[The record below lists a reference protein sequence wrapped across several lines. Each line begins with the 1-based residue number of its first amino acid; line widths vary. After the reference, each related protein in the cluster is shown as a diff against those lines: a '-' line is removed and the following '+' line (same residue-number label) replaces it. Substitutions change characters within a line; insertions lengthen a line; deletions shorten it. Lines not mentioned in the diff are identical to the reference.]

1 MYNSTYVTQKNREKG
16 EWIFILGR
24 WVKYY
29 TKEIFKTLRIVLV
42 GTTIILTAVFIKY
55 KPAYKV
61 TLAGETLGY
70 IIDREKLEKKISNY
84 INNTTGNIAFID
96 AKELP
101 TYELK
106 LVNRGEET
114 KEKEVLLA
122 VEDKSVITYKT
133 FAITVDGDKKTE
145 VSSEEEAN
153 SVVKQI
159 KDTTKE
165 GVNMDLG
172 INAVYTTE
180 LKLANSNEALATL
193 NVIKDEKT
201 HAYEEE
207 QRKKAEEEAA
217 RKAAEE
223 AAKAAKAKQFALQ
236 STTTMAASGALN
248 GMSLSQPVSGMISSR
263 FGSVSSIRSSVHT
276 GLDIATSMGTGI
288 RPIAQGTVIF
298 SGWKGSYGN
307 LLIIDHGNGV
317 QSYYGHCQALYVSV
331 GESVDSSTT
340 IGAVGSTGNS
350 TGPHLHL
357 EIRINNTPV
366 NPQNYLYK

>member
-1 MYNSTYVTQKNREKG
+1 M
-16 EWIFILGR
+16 
-24 WVKYY
+24 
-29 TKEIFKTLRIVLV
+29 
-42 GTTIILTAVFIKY
+42 
-55 KPAYKV
+55 
-61 TLAGETLGY
+61 
-70 IIDREKLEKKISNY
+70 
-84 INNTTGNIAFID
+84 
-96 AKELP
+96 
-101 TYELK
+101 
-106 LVNRGEET
+106 
-114 KEKEVLLA
+114 LLA

-180 LKLANSNEALATL
+180 LKLANSDEALATL

-201 HAYEEE
+201 QAYEEE

-217 RKAAEE
+217 KKAAEE
-223 AAKAAKAKQFALQ
+223 AAKAKQFAMQ
-236 STTTMAASGALN
+236 STTTLASSGALN

-263 FGSVSSIRSSVHT
+263 FGSVSSIRSSAHT
-276 GLDIATSMGTGI
+276 GLDIATSMGTGF
-288 RPIAQGTVIF
+288 RPIAQGTVVF
-298 SGWKGSYGN
+298 AGWKGSYGN
-307 LLIIDHGNGV
+307 LIIVDHGNGV

-331 GESVDSSTT
+331 GDSVDSSTT